1 MFLQRIIRFIMTLIL
16 LLSCATAYADEGNAA
31 EEDAAQGN
39 ASAPQPQIHRNGK
52 FRVIYYTQGK
62 HAVSSEDKN
71 TNKIPDQAEDILIQT
86 VAAYYLFVETL
97 GFPDP
102 LQSMYFQGAHCI
114 DIMICAQDAS
124 VADGG
129 LGGNKGL
136 AFDQPRAFHVPGEP
150 DDTLSI
156 GFRIAASV
164 DATSDQT
171 PAREFFHLIQYGAT
185 TFKNTWFAEGTAR
198 WAEYGLRIDDPD
210 ESVPHLTAWPLS
222 NEQTAAL
229 FAMDEQAA
237 EFFWTPLAA
246 KMNNK
251 GVIPFT
257 PPLYKIMPLAYSN
270 SQPVFR
276 SMRFPGWMF
285 IRDVLLELG
294 RTDDIAL
301 QELGYQEW
309 TEENRASAK
318 NNRYIL
324 EAVST
329 VVTRYEAALHL

>member
-1 MFLQRIIRFIMTLIL
+1 MLSKHIIRFIMTLIL
-16 LLSCATAYADEGNAA
+16 LLPCPTAYAV
-31 EEDAAQGN
+31 EEN
-39 ASAPQPQIHRNGK
+39 ASVPQPQIHQNGK
-52 FRVIYYTQGK
+52 FRVIYYTEGE
-62 HAVSSEDKN
+62 HAISSEDKN
-71 TNKIPDQAEDILIQT
+71 LNKIPDRAEDILTQT

-102 LQSMYFQGAHCI
+102 FQNTSSSHRANFL
-114 DIMICAQDAS
+114 DIMMYSQE
-124 VADGG
+124 ADSG
-129 LGGNKGL
+129 LGGTKGH
-136 AFDQPRAFHVPGEP
+136 AADQPRLFHIPGNPEN
-150 DDTLSI
+150 TLSI

-171 PAREFFHLIQYGAT
+171 PAREFFHLIQQGVT
-185 TFKNTWFAEGTAR
+185 FFKNTWFAEGTAR
-198 WAEYGLRIDDPD
+198 WAEYGLKQDDPD
-210 ESVPHLTAWPLS
+210 ESGPHLTDWPLS
-222 NEQTAAL
+222 NEQTASL

-257 PPLYKIMPLAYSN
+257 PALYKIMPLVYSN

-294 RTDDIAL
+294 RTDDIAF

-309 TEENRASAK
+309 TEKNQSSPK
-318 NNRYIL
+318 NNKYIL

-329 VVTRYEAALHL
+329 VVTRYKAALHL